1 MSFIGRTP
9 TNAALT
15 ASDLADGIVGTAKI
29 AADAVTAAKI
39 ADNAVVTAAIN
50 ADAVTDAKIADDVVG
65 TEHLT
70 ANEVDT
76 AALKGDAV
84 TSAELADDAVDSEH
98 YTDGSI
104 DTAHIADNQV
114 TLAKMAGG
122 TDGNII
128 SFDASGD
135 PVAIATGNDG
145 QVLTST
151 GAGSPPAF
159 EAAPGG
165 GKILQVVTASESA
178 ARSVSST
185 SYVNSSNG
193 LSVDIT
199 PAASNSKIYIIVS
212 LGHFTCP
219 GGQNMSVTVFR
230 DSTNLAGGDGG
241 VGLGFHGG
249 FGEAIPFACHVVDS
263 PSSTSELTYQ
273 VYAKVTGS
281 SGSYGHANTTATIT
295 AMEIGA

>member
-1 MSFIGRTP
+1 MT
-9 TNAALT
+9 
-15 ASDLADGIVGTAKI
+15 K
-29 AADAVTAAKI
+29 K
-39 ADNAVVTAAIN
+39 
-50 ADAVTDAKIADDVVG
+50 DV
-65 TEHLT
+65 
-70 ANEVDT
+70 
-76 AALKGDAV
+76 
-84 TSAELADDAVDSEH
+84 
-98 YTDGSI
+98 
-104 DTAHIADNQV
+104 
-114 TLAKMAGG
+114 
-122 TDGNII
+122 
-128 SFDASGD
+128 F
-135 PVAIATGNDG
+135 
-145 QVLTST
+145 T
-151 GAGSPPAF
+151 GAEFTGTKEVSENLKFDQEKLQQWMDANIQSS
-159 EAAPGG
+159 

-212 LGHFTCP
+212 LGYFTCP

-241 VGLGFHGG
+241 IGLGFHGG
-249 FGEAIPFACHVVDS
+249 FGEVVPFACHVVDS

-281 SGSYGHANTTATIT
+281 SGQYGHANTTATIT